1 MMRIG
6 LHVGALGW
14 SPPEPRPS
22 LSSTLPMH
30 NMIRALCFLC
40 CASLCL
46 AQDGSLSLHAL
57 FSDHMVLPRGET
69 VRVKGTARAGDEATL
84 TAAWLKAPVRAIA
97 GPDGAFELPLPSPE
111 GQGTFRFEVASGGKT
126 IAVEDVLCGDVW
138 LASGQSNM
146 EMSVGPS
153 PTGPRG
159 VDDWQRECA
168 DAAIPQLRLFTVR
181 RRASVREESNVVGE
195 WSVSSKDSAAAFSAT
210 AFFFARDL
218 ARRGHGPIGIVASSW
233 GGTVCEAWTRP
244 EGLIDMPEFG
254 PALERVREQATD
266 SVGPA
271 VLRERF
277 FGAVERAALAEPVA
291 PSGATVTL
299 PHLWSKHGL
308 GAHDGVGVYSRTI
321 EIPADWAGKDLAVHL
336 GPIDDMDL
344 VLWNGQRI
352 GGTFDMG
359 HWADPRHLRVPG
371 TMVHEGSAR
380 IVVAVVDAA
389 GEGGIGGTA
398 EACRIQA
405 VDGGLG
411 SVSLAEGWS
420 FSKGPTLREL
430 PRLPDAMQQNPNVP
444 TVLWN
449 GMIAPLAPFP
459 FAGAIWYQ
467 GESNRD
473 RAQQYAKLFPAMI
486 RDWRAAFGKEMAF
499 VFVQIAPFGYREDRG
514 QTFALRIAQ
523 EQALAL
529 PKVGMAVTT
538 DIGDPKDI
546 HPTQKRL
553 VGERLAAE
561 ARRIHYGE
569 DGGASLPPRAT
580 KAIVAGNEVVLSFE
594 RAASWRTSE
603 EGPRHFELAGEDGVF
618 HAASARIDGARIRL
632 SCPATAKPVSVR
644 YAAAADAMANLWNEH
659 GLPLPPFGLRI
670 DG

>member
-1 MMRIG
+1 MHI
-6 LHVGALGW
+6 AL
-14 SPPEPRPS
+14 
-22 LSSTLPMH
+22 
-30 NMIRALCFLC
+30 RALAVFC
-40 CASLCL
+40 CASFCF
-46 AQDGSLSLHAL
+46 AQDGALSLHAL

-84 TAAWLKAPVRAIA
+84 SAAWLKESVRAIA

-111 GQGTFRFEVASGGKT
+111 GQGPFRFEVTSGGKS
-126 IAVEDVLCGDVW
+126 IAVNDVLVGDVW

-159 VDDWQRECA
+159 CDDWQRECA
-168 DAAIPQLRLFTVR
+168 TAAIPQLRLFTVR
-181 RRASVREESNVVGE
+181 RHVSVREESDVVGQ
-195 WSVSSKDSAAAFSAT
+195 WSVSTPESAVAFSAT

-218 ARRGHGPIGIVASSW
+218 ALRGHGPIGIVASSW
-233 GGTVCEAWTRP
+233 GGTVCEAWTRT
-244 EGLIDMPEFG
+244 EGLIDFPEFG

-266 SVGPA
+266 ATAPSA
-271 VLRERF
+271 MREQF
-277 FGAVERAALAEPVA
+277 FGAVERSAVVDPLAGG
-291 PSGATVTL
+291 GATVTL
-299 PHLWSKHGL
+299 PHVWSKHGL
-308 GAHDGVGVYSRTI
+308 AAHDGVGVYSRTV
-321 EIPADWAGKDLAVHL
+321 EVSPDWVGKDLAVHL
-336 GPIDDMDL
+336 GPIDDMDV

-352 GGTFDMG
+352 GGTYEMG
-359 HWADPRHLRVPG
+359 RWADARHLRVPG
-371 TMVHEGSAR
+371 AMVKAGTAR
-380 IVVAVVDAA
+380 IVVAVVDAS
-389 GEGGIGGTA
+389 GEGGIGGSA

-420 FSKGPTLREL
+420 FQKGPSLREL
-430 PRLPDAMQQNPNVP
+430 PRLPDAGQQNPNVP

-473 RAQQYAKLFPAMI
+473 RAQQYAKLFPSMI
-486 RDWRAAFGKEMAF
+486 RDWRAAFGKEFAF
-499 VFVQIAPFGYREDRG
+499 VFVQIAPFGYRDDRG

-523 EQALAL
+523 EAALAL
-529 PKVGMAVTT
+529 PRVGMAVTT

-561 ARRIHYGE
+561 ARRIQYGE
-569 DGGASLPPRAT
+569 LGGSSLPPRAT
-580 KAIVAGNEVVLSFE
+580 KAKVAGADVVLAFDH
-594 RAASWRTSE
+594 ATSWRTTE
-603 EGPRHFELAGEDGVF
+603 QGPRHFELAGDDGVF
-618 HAASARIDGARIRL
+618 HAAAARIDGAGIRL
-632 SCPATAKPVSVR
+632 SCSATAKPVSVR
-644 YAAAADAMANLWNEH
+644 YASAADAMANLWNEH